1 VIARGV
7 SVVVWF
13 CVRARGGGWAHGVG
27 VCGYEGAVHGWREC
41 LRVRGGVGR
50 GV

>member
-13 CVRARGGGWAHGVG
+13 CVRARGGGGRTAWVF
-27 VCGYEGAVHGWREC
+27 VDMREPC
-41 LRVRGGVGR
+41 MGGVN
-50 GV
+50 V